1 MTEYRFWPAFIKY
14 AGMLFILLSTL
25 FLIIVILFSYKLN
38 QEMSETAKRQ
48 TASVQHAIEHQQN
61 VNASHDYFI
70 VKEGHIQEA
79 RTPFSKDTLE
89 DRFVHASEKLPF
101 IDESVHGVFDVRK
114 VSLSDHRTLYSLTN
128 VSDFHETKGFLVAVL
143 MGSFGLGFLMMMALA
158 YYLAARPVRI
168 YEQLMQDQ
176 RLFIQNASHEMKT
189 PMASLLLGTQYIEM
203 LERENLS
210 ETSQHTLGQMKSEVT
225 YMQQLIDSMLEIEMN
240 VQDLEAINIS
250 PVLDDAVHSIEMAYG
265 VQIQRLYAHDLT
277 YPILPFHLK
286 QMVNI
291 LLENAVKHNTS
302 EVHISIS
309 ASKLINGIELR
320 VHDDGVGISQDTQ
333 QHIFKRF
340 YRGNVVQKG
349 SGIGLSLLQARVQQY
364 GGTIEVMSKEE
375 KGTTFLIKL

>member
-14 AGMLFILLSTL
+14 AGMLFVLLSTL

-48 TASVQHAIEHQQN
+48 TASVHHAIEHQQN

-70 VKEGHIQEA
+70 VKEGRIQEA

-101 IDESVHGVFDVRK
+101 IDESAHGVFDVRK
-114 VSLSDHRTLYSLTN
+114 VPLSDHRTLYSLTN

-203 LERENLS
+203 LDRENLS
-210 ETSQHTLGQMKSEVT
+210 ETSQHTLEQMKSEVT

-265 VQIQRLYAHDLT
+265 VRIQRLYAHDLT

-320 VHDDGVGISQDTQ
+320 VHDDGMGISKDAQ
-333 QHIFKRF
+333 QHILNVSTAVTLSKKAQALGCHFYKRVF
-340 YRGNVVQKG
+340 NNMVGQLK
-349 SGIGLSLLQARVQQY
+349 SFPKKK
-364 GGTIEVMSKEE
+364 KEQL
-375 KGTTFLIKL
+375 F